1 MAGKAP
7 GYIDLK
13 TAFEHKNFQ
22 PLYFLYGEED
32 FLTSDLEA
40 TLIENALESHERD
53 FNLDVI
59 YGAETD
65 INSVVSMC
73 ASYPVMAQRRVVVV
87 RDFDKIKD
95 NSLFMSYID
104 KPNPTAVVLLSCR
117 SKPNLNTNPYRA
129 LKKKAVAVEFK
140 TLKER
145 DFGSWLNSY
154 IKKQGYSADGR
165 AVQML
170 VEFIGQDLR
179 VASSEVDKL
188 LSFLGDRKKIEVDDV
203 LLASGQTREYNVF
216 ELQKAIGTDD
226 YTRALDITERLLQQA
241 SNSRGEAVKIIAI
254 LNAYFIKLWRLT
266 ECQKKGM
273 PHGEVAQHIG
283 VPPYFLKEYIRS
295 LRFFNGNRIHSAFK
309 LLLAADFEIKG
320 GSKRDER
327 LIMNLLIRG
336 LLPARA
342 AQVA

>member
-13 TAFEHKNFQ
+13 TAFEHKNFE

-32 FLTSDLEA
+32 FLTSDLE
-40 TLIENALESHERD
+40 TVLIENALESHERD
-53 FNLDVI
+53 FNLDII

-65 INSVVSMC
+65 INSIVSIC
-73 ASYPVMAQRRVVVV
+73 SSFPVMAQRRVVVV
-87 RDFDKIKD
+87 RDFDKVKD
-95 NSLFMSYID
+95 NAQFLSYVD
-104 KPNPTAVVLLSCR
+104 NPNPTAIVLISCR
-117 SKPNLNTNPYRA
+117 SKPNMKTNPYRA

-140 TLKER
+140 TLRER
-145 DFGSWLNSY
+145 DFGTWLNSL
-154 IKKQGYSADGR
+154 IQGQGYTADGR
-165 AVQML
+165 AIQML
-170 VEFIGQDLR
+170 VEYIGQDLR

-188 LSFLGDRKKIEVDDV
+188 LSYLGDRKKIEVDDV

-216 ELQKAIGTDD
+216 ELQKAIGTND
-226 YTRALDITERLLQQA
+226 YTRALDIAERLLQQA
-241 SNSRGEAVKIIAI
+241 SNSRAEAVKIIAI

-266 ECQKKGM
+266 DCQKKGT
-273 PHGEVAQHIG
+273 PNNEIAQHIG

-295 LRFFNGNRIHSAFK
+295 LRFFNRNRIHSAFK

-327 LIMNLLIRG
+327 LIINLLMRG
-336 LLPARA
+336 LMPARV